1 MANSSKN
8 KQVVKTPKIS
18 DNKKRKKPQY
28 KSFRLQKRIK
38 HPAKKL
44 PNWWQLLKKSLLL
57 MKVNLKPIAVFFV
70 VYATLSIL
78 LVRGFG
84 SVVNVNEIQTVLE
97 ETVGINESS
106 VESGLTTF
114 GLLLSEGTQSA
125 TELGQLYQLILLVV
139 ACLAIIWLYRQQQ
152 AGNNVTMKTA
162 FYRGMYPLI
171 PFVLV
176 VLVIGL
182 QLIPAAIGNFL
193 FATVT
198 SNGLVVGAFEQ
209 IIWLLLFLSTLLLSL
224 YMVSS
229 SVIALFIVTLPEM
242 TPMRALR
249 EARELVRHR
258 RFSVLRKVLM
268 IVLICFAA
276 LFIFVLPVIFI
287 APAVAEWLFFA
298 LTVIAVPFVVGY
310 LFSLYRELL

>member
-1 MANSSKN
+1 MAKKRNEQIVKKPTITDK
-8 KQVVKTPKIS
+8 KQ
-18 DNKKRKKPQY
+18 RKKPEY

-44 PNWWQLLKKSLLL
+44 PNWWQLFKKSLLL
-57 MKVNLKPIAVFFV
+57 MKANKKPLGVFFV
-70 VYATLSIL
+70 IFASLNVL

-84 SVVNVNEIQTVLE
+84 SVVNVNEIQSLLE
-97 ETVGINESS
+97 ETVGVSETSI
-106 VESGLTTF
+106 ESGLTTF
-114 GLLLSEGTQSA
+114 GLLLSQGTQGA
-125 TELGQLYQLILLVV
+125 GELGQLYQLLLLMI
-139 ACLAIIWLYRQQQ
+139 ASLAIIWLYRQQQ
-152 AGNNVTMKTA
+152 AGNTVTMKMA
-162 FYRGMYPLI
+162 LYRGMYPLI

-176 VLVIGL
+176 VMVIGL

-193 FATVT
+193 FSTVT
-198 SNGLVVGAFEQ
+198 ANSLVVGIFEQ
-209 IIWLLLFLSTLLLSL
+209 IVWLLLFLSTILLSL

-249 EARELVRHR
+249 EARELVKLR

-268 IVLICFAA
+268 VIFILFVL
-276 LFIFVLPVIFI
+276 LFVFVLPVIFL
-287 APAVAEWLFFA
+287 APVVAEWLFFG
-298 LTVIAVPFVVGY
+298 LTIIAVPFVIGY